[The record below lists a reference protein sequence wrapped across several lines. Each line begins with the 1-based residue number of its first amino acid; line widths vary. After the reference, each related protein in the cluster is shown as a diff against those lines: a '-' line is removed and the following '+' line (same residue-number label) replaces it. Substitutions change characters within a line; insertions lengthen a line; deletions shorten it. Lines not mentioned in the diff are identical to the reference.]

1 MGGFEPHPTTPRRP
15 QETHTLGKA
24 CRATCACAV
33 YEQFWHLRC
42 SPLRP
47 PKWRHWHRDRPWGVS
62 QRCRPRWT
70 STAHFL
76 CSPGDL
82 SLGSAASNAGI
93 FGPCLCGR
101 KPGQDDGPK
110 INSKS
115 CRGGVRQS
123 IRGWGR
129 RGDGNENKHAAAV
142 SGGPGSTR
150 YACKSLILFFVET
163 QRAYSNLIRMTSMIT
178 QPADVTKGSDQKAVF
193 VSNTSSPEKNVCPSM
208 HFGIPAQK

>member
-82 SLGSAASNAGI
+82 SLGSVLDAPRPPPATTTRT
-93 FGPCLCGR
+93 LCANL
-101 KPGQDDGPK
+101 PEV
-110 INSKS
+110 
-115 CRGGVRQS
+115 CRICSVECWHFRALPLWTQA
-123 IRGWGR
+123 R
-129 RGDGNENKHAAAV
+129 
-142 SGGPGSTR
+142 TR
-150 YACKSLILFFVET
+150 
-163 QRAYSNLIRMTSMIT
+163 
-178 QPADVTKGSDQKAVF
+178 
-193 VSNTSSPEKNVCPSM
+193 
-208 HFGIPAQK
+208 